1 MPMKTIP
8 RFLRVNGCYP
18 KHVFDDDRR
27 FKINN
32 YTNNWSSFARQKID
46 SCGIITSLWLK
57 IVEKVSNILKSYRII
72 ERFSSSFIDCS
83 ATHARYCYKI
93 IDSSDH

>member
-1 MPMKTIP
+1 MPMKIIP

-18 KHVFDDDRR
+18 KHVFDDDIR

-46 SCGIITSLWLK
+46 SCGIITSVWLK
-57 IVEKVSNILKSYRII
+57 IAEKVSNILKSYRII
-72 ERFSSSFIDCS
+72 ERFSSSFRDCS

-93 IDSSDH
+93 MDSSDH